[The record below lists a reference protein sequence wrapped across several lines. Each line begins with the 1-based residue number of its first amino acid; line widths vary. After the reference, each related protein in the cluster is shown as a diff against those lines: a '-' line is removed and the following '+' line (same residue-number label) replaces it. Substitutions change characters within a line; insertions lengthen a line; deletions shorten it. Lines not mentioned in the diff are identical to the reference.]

1 MVYNSI
7 FLVVVDKRVE
17 GLRFIGPINRSKAGN
32 WHECGRYGC
41 RAFLQSPPR
50 IDELNI
56 HEWRRT
62 HTREALLVKN
72 VQTIYGENGAK
83 KDAEEAWEE
92 RGTMRFAQG
101 RHFEN
106 LLTLLTR

>member
-1 MVYNSI
+1 MRPV
-7 FLVVVDKRVE
+7 
-17 GLRFIGPINRSKAGN
+17 
-32 WHECGRYGC
+32 WC

-62 HTREALLVKN
+62 HIREALLVKN
-72 VQTIYGENGAK
+72 VQTVYGKNGAK

-101 RHFEN
+101 RHFNN
-106 LLTLLTR
+106 LFRYMHFSSGLFSQFSKVIIDDFTCKLFTHNNMYGI